1 MEEIKTIEEMHEM
14 TKAELKAYSHTIWQ
28 YMRKVDAIV
37 NYMDKVGMPK
47 LLYEPTTVEY
57 VMEEEE

>member
-1 MEEIKTIEEMHEM
+1 MHEM

-57 VMEEEE
+57 VVEEEE

>member
-1 MEEIKTIEEMHEM
+1 MNEIKKVEEMHEM
-14 TKAELKAYSHTIWQ
+14 TKAELKAYSHSIWK
-28 YMRKVDAIV
+28 YMQQVDAIV

-57 VMEEEE
+57 VVEVE